1 MTYGKGALIGKMPG
15 DEWQQYANLRLLYGY
30 MYGHPGK
37 KLLFMGGEFGQWRE
51 WSHEESLEWHALQY
65 PFQQGMKKWV
75 EDLNRL
81 YRAEK
86 CLHELDF
93 ARDGFEWVDFQ
104 DWENSIISFLRKGKT
119 TREVMLVVCNF
130 TPVPRAHYRIGAP
143 RGGFWREVLNSDG
156 AVYQGGNCG
165 NSGGVEAAPVSSHGR
180 ENSLL
185 LNIPPLG
192 VLFLKSE
199 GG

>member
-1 MTYGKGALIGKMPG
+1 
-15 DEWQQYANLRLLYGY
+15 LYGY

-37 KLLFMGGEFGQWRE
+37 KLLFMGGELGQWRE

-65 PFQQGMKKWV
+65 PFQRGMKRWMA
-75 EDLNRL
+75 DLNRL

-119 TREVMLVVCNF
+119 TRDLMLVVCNF
-130 TPVPRAHYRIGAP
+130 TPVPRAGYRIGAP
-143 RGGFWREVLNSDG
+143 RGGFWREVLNSDA
-156 AVYQGGNCG
+156 AVYQGSNYGNG
-165 NSGGVEAAPVSSHGR
+165 GGVEAAPVSFHGR
-180 ENSLL
+180 DSSLL